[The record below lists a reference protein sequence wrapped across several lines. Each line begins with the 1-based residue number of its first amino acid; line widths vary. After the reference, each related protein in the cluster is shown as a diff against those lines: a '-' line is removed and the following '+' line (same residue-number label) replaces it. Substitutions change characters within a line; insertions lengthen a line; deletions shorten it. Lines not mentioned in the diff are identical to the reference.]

1 MHPTHSE
8 FMTTL
13 PPLHAFQRNVANMIS
28 TTMIPPIKITP
39 SYEPTRPM
47 SNFSIEVITGM
58 HSPPACKKRK
68 MGMYDIMESPVES
81 IQSSASLTI
90 FPSQRRG
97 SSRRRPATIARLK
110 NGKDI
115 CVVAHDGVIDWLET
129 YFMYGFDSNSIFGSL
144 CPVEKGD
151 WVQEELDYLGQ
162 LLHLIKAGKMR
173 VPFGKTLETYL
184 SDRLH
189 SDLSRVRKQLA
200 MMQVNTDVPRLAHL
214 HPMSE
219 VETKALKDTKM
230 RFLLKHEAAVVEQM
244 QNQALDQSWVLSLKQ

>member
-1 MHPTHSE
+1 MHPTDLP
-8 FMTTL
+8 L
-13 PPLHAFQRNVANMIS
+13 PPLHAFQRPPELSVAHL
-28 TTMIPPIKITP
+28 PPIKLTP
-39 SYEPTRPM
+39 TYYEPTRPM
-47 SNFSIEVITGM
+47 TNFSIEVITGV

-68 MGMYDIMESPVES
+68 MGMYDIMEAEPT
-81 IQSSASLTI
+81 APAPLTI

-110 NGKDI
+110 SGKDI

-151 WVQEELDYLGQ
+151 WVQEELDYLRY
-162 LLHLIKAGKMR
+162 LLQLIKAGKMR
-173 VPFGKTLETYL
+173 VPFGKSLDTYL
-184 SDRLH
+184 ADRLH
-189 SDLSRVRKQLA
+189 SDLGRVRKQLA

-214 HPMSE
+214 HPMSDA
-219 VETKALKDTKM
+219 ETDALRDVKL
-230 RFLLKHEAAVVEQM
+230 RFLHKHEAAVIEQM